1 MKTLIKNG
9 RVIDPSQKLDAIV
22 DILLEQNK
30 IVQIGENIKTKAER
44 EIDAKGKIVAPGL
57 IDMHTH
63 LREPGDENKETM
75 ASGVNAAIHGGFTTI
90 CAMPNT
96 NPSCDNEA
104 QVKFILN
111 KAKKAGLANVL
122 PIATITKDRA
132 GKEIAPMIELQ
143 DAGCIAVSDD
153 GDAVADSRLLRRAM
167 EYASMLNLPVIC
179 HCEDKKLAGK
189 GVMHEGYWSTVLG
202 MNGIPAESESIIVNR
217 DIQLAEL
224 TGAHVHIAH
233 VSTAQSV
240 ASIRA
245 AKERG
250 VKVTAEVTPHHFTLT
265 DAALKDYDTNLK
277 MNPPLRSEDDI
288 KAIIAALKD
297 GTIDVIATDHAPHL
311 TVDKVKEFDY
321 APFGIIGLETAL
333 SLAVTQLINT
343 KVLTWPE
350 LIKKLAYN
358 PSQILAYDHGT
369 LKPDSIADVII
380 IDPNKK
386 WIYTKDQIKSKSQ
399 NSPFIDWELQG
410 KVETVFVAGKLCPLQ
425 K

>member
-9 RVIDPSQKLDAIV
+9 RVIDPSQKLDAVV
-22 DILLEQNK
+22 DVLLEQNK
-30 IVQIGENIKTKAER
+30 IAQIGENIKTKADR
-44 EIDAKGKIVAPGL
+44 EIDATDKIVAPGL

-63 LREPGDENKETM
+63 LREPGDENKETI
-75 ASGVNAAIHGGFTTI
+75 ASGANAAIHGGFTTI

-96 NPSCDNEA
+96 NPVCDNEA
-104 QVKFILN
+104 QVRFILN

-122 PIATITKDRA
+122 PIATITKNRA
-132 GKEIAPMIELQ
+132 GKEISPMIELQ
-143 DAGCIAVSDD
+143 EAGCIAVSDD

-179 HCEDKKLAGK
+179 HCEDEKLAGK

-202 MNGIPAESESIIVNR
+202 MHGIPAESESIIVNR

-233 VSTAQSV
+233 VSSAQSV
-240 ASIRA
+240 NIIRA
-245 AKERG
+245 AKDRG
-250 VKVTAEVTPHHFTLT
+250 VNVTAEVTPHHFTLT

-277 MNPPLRSEDDI
+277 MNPPLCSEDDV
-288 KAIIAALKD
+288 KALIAGLKD

-333 SLAVTQLINT
+333 SLAIDQLINT

-358 PSQILAYDHGT
+358 PSQILAYDRGT

-380 IDPNKK
+380 IDPSKK
-386 WIYTKDQIKSKSQ
+386 WIYSADQIKSKSQ
-399 NSPFIDWELQG
+399 NSPFIDWEMHG
-410 KVETVFVAGKLCPLQ
+410 KVETVFVAGKLCPLS
-425 K
+425 